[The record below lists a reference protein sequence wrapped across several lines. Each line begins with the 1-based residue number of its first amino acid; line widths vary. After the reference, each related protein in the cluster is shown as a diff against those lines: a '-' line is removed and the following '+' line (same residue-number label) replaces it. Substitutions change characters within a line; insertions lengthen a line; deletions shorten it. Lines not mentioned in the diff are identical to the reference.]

1 MMMHP
6 NLLTDV
12 NAAGSVPSVPNC
24 SVCMEQ
30 AKTATA
36 SHLRGFFFNC
46 SVVPYI
52 YIKIRVPKLLVY
64 NVNYLW
70 GLVWESLLRGVIL
83 MEQMEQTPTN
93 ELTL

>member
-1 MMMHP
+1 MMHP

-52 YIKIRVPKLLVY
+52 YIKIRVPKSLVY

-70 GLVWESLLRGVIL
+70 GLVWENLLRGVIL

-93 ELTL
+93 TITP

>member
-1 MMMHP
+1 MMMHL

-46 SVVPYI
+46 SIVPYI
-52 YIKIRVPKLLVY
+52 YIKIRVPKSLVY

-70 GLVWESLLRGVIL
+70 GLVRESLLRGVIL
-83 MEQMEQTPTN
+83 TEHGTKPTTN
-93 ELTL
+93 AITL

>member
-1 MMMHP
+1 MMHP

-52 YIKIRVPKLLVY
+52 YIKIRVPKSLVY

-83 MEQMEQTPTN
+83 MEQMEQTSTN
-93 ELTL
+93 TITP

>member
-1 MMMHP
+1 MHP

-52 YIKIRVPKLLVY
+52 YIKIRVPKSLVY

-93 ELTL
+93 TITP

>member
-52 YIKIRVPKLLVY
+52 YIKIRVPKSLVY

-83 MEQMEQTPTN
+83 MEQMEQTSTN
-93 ELTL
+93 TITP

>member
-52 YIKIRVPKLLVY
+52 YIKIRVPKSLVY

-70 GLVWESLLRGVIL
+70 GLVRENLLCGVIL
-83 MEQMEQTPTN
+83 MEQTEQTPTN
-93 ELTL
+93 HLTL